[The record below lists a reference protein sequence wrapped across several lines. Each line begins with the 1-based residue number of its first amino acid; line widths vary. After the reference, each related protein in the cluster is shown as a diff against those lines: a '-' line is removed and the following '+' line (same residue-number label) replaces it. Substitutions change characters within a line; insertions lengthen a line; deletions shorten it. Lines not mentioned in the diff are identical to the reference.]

1 MVNYFSGVLSYRN
14 MKTVK
19 YRIKIKGLKTPSG
32 TISILALKDL
42 ASIFIENSERALR
55 LAIEGNSLKKGQLP
69 QWLKEAVDFSITNIG
84 KGSTT
89 LSIEAPELSEVAA
102 EQINQQNLW
111 INLPEPNDT
120 ALTIWA
126 NSFEEATTEKYE
138 SEMYDK
144 GLLTSFISFKDFID
158 KYAQSIE
165 LDSQFDR
172 KIKKLKIDS
181 NQIDRVQRLTAAIP
195 ESRKI
200 ILSGFIDVIEHF
212 AGRFKLNLEN
222 GEKIQGEIDR
232 GNLGLE
238 IMRDYWGKKVTVRG
252 MADYKPNGKIR
263 FIKADLIKPFEESEK
278 LFEEYMMFEE
288 PREIVYQITKNKPD
302 VSPLKEIWGKWPS
315 EESIK
320 EILSEL
326 D

>member
-1 MVNYFSGVLSYRN
+1 
-14 MKTVK
+14 MKTIK
-19 YRIKIKGLKTPSG
+19 YKIRIKGLRTPSG

-55 LAIEGNSLKKGQLP
+55 LAIEGNSLKKGQPPL
-69 QWLKEAVDFSITNIG
+69 WLKEAVDFNITSIG

-89 LSIEAPELSEVAA
+89 LSLEAPELCEVAS
-102 EQINQQNLW
+102 EQINQQHLW

-126 NSFEEATTEKYE
+126 NSFNEATTEKYE

-165 LDSQFDR
+165 
-172 KIKKLKIDS
+172 IDS
-181 NQIDRVQRLTAAIP
+181 MYDKKVQKLNIDQQQLERVQKLTASIP
-195 ESRKI
+195 EPRKI
-200 ILSGFIDVIEHF
+200 ILSGLIDVIEHF
-212 AGRFKLNLEN
+212 AGRFKLYLEN

-232 GNLGLE
+232 SILDLE
-238 IMRDYWGKKVTVRG
+238 VMRSYWGKKVTVRG
-252 MADYKPNGKIR
+252 MADYKPNGKVR
-263 FIKADLIKPFEESEK
+263 FIKVDLLKPFEESEK
-278 LFEEYMMFEE
+278 LFEEYMIFEE
-288 PREIVYQITKNKPD
+288 PRELVYQISKYK
-302 VSPLKEIWGKWPS
+302 SESSSLKEIWGKWPS
-315 EESIK
+315 EESI
-320 EILSEL
+320 EQILTEL

>member
-1 MVNYFSGVLSYRN
+1 

-19 YRIKIKGLKTPSG
+19 YQIKLKGLKTPSG

-42 ASIFIENSERALR
+42 ASIIIENSERALR
-55 LAIEGNSLKKGQLP
+55 LAIEGYSLKKGQLP
-69 QWLKEAVDFSITNIG
+69 LWLKQAVDFNITSIR
-84 KGSTT
+84 KGSTV
-89 LSIEAPELSEVAA
+89 LALEAPELCEVAA

-111 INLPEPNDT
+111 VNLPEPNDT

-126 NSFEEATTEKYE
+126 KSFNEATTEKYE

-144 GLLTSFISFKDFID
+144 GLLTSFITFKEFID

-165 LDSQFDR
+165 IDSQYDK
-172 KIKKLKIDS
+172 KISKLKID
-181 NQIDRVQRLTAAIP
+181 NQQLERIQKLTAAIP

-200 ILSGFIDVIEHF
+200 ILSGFIDVIEHQ

-222 GEKIQGEIDR
+222 EEKISGEIDR
-232 GNLGLE
+232 SILDLE
-238 IMRDYWGKKVTVRG
+238 VMRDYWGKKVTVRG
-252 MADYKPNGKIR
+252 MADYKPNGKVR
-263 FIKADLIKPFEESEK
+263 FLRADLLKLFEESEK
-278 LFEEYMMFEE
+278 LFEEYMIIEE
-288 PREIVYQITKNKPD
+288 PKLVYQISKNKSE

-315 EESIK
+315 EESIDQ
-320 EILSEL
+320 ILSEL

>member
-1 MVNYFSGVLSYRN
+1 
-14 MKTVK
+14 MKTIK
-19 YRIKIKGLKTPSG
+19 YQIKIKGLKTPSG

-69 QWLKEAVDFSITNIG
+69 QWLRQAVDFNITSIS
-84 KGSTT
+84 KGSTV
-89 LSIEAPELSEVAA
+89 LSLEAPELSEVAA
-102 EQINQQNLW
+102 DQINQQNLW
-111 INLPEPNDT
+111 IVLPEPNDT

-126 NSFEEATTEKYE
+126 NSFNEATTEKYE

-144 GLLTSFISFKDFID
+144 GLLTSFITFKDFID

-165 LDSQFDR
+165 VDSKHDK
-172 KIKKLKIDS
+172 KIKNIKID
-181 NQIDRVQRLTAAIP
+181 NEQIERVKKLTASIP

-200 ILSGFIDVIEHF
+200 ILSGFIDVIEHH

-232 GNLGLE
+232 SILDSE
-238 IMRDYWGKKVTVRG
+238 VMRDHWGKKVTVRG
-252 MADYKPNGKIR
+252 MADYKPNGKVR
-263 FIKADLIKPFEESEK
+263 FLRADLLKPFEESEK
-278 LFEEYMMFEE
+278 LFEEYMIYEQ
-288 PREIVYQITKNKPD
+288 PRELVYQISKNKSD

-315 EESIK
+315 EESI
-320 EILSEL
+320 EQILTEL

>member
-1 MVNYFSGVLSYRN
+1 
-14 MKTVK
+14 MKTVEYK
-19 YRIKIKGLKTPSG
+19 IKIKGLKTPSG

-42 ASIFIENSERALR
+42 ASIFVENSERALR
-55 LAIEGNSLKKGQLP
+55 LAIEGNSLKKGQPP
-69 QWLKEAVDFSITNIG
+69 QWLRDAVDFNILNIG

-89 LSIEAPELSEVAA
+89 ISIEAPELIEVAA

-111 INLPEPNDT
+111 VNLPEPSDT
-120 ALTIWA
+120 ALTLWA
-126 NSFEEATTEKYE
+126 NAFNEATSEKYE

-144 GLLTSFISFKDFID
+144 GLLASFISFNDFID

-165 LDSQFDR
+165 VDSQFDR
-172 KIKKLKIDS
+172 KIRNLKID
-181 NQIDRVQRLTAAIP
+181 QFQLERVQKLTASIP
-195 ESRKI
+195 ESRKV

-222 GEKIQGEIDR
+222 GEKIQGEINR
-232 GNLGLE
+232 ASMGLE
-238 IMRDYWGKKVTVRG
+238 VMRDYWGKKVTIRG

-263 FIKADLIKPFEESEK
+263 FVKADLIKPFEESEK

-288 PREIVYQITKNKPD
+288 PRELIYQVTKDKSGT
-302 VSPLKEIWGKWPS
+302 SPLKEIWGKWPS
-315 EESIK
+315 EESVE
-320 EILSEL
+320 EILKEL